1 MRMATVTNSAQLP
14 PKSIITRGIETLGSL
29 PPAGFQ
35 PPGAFSSLTGGGL
48 RSALALVTG
57 AAIGAVAASCSATSP
72 FSSAPVAIVLPGNQV
87 LKGNASTRIGRGTF
101 HVRDDRVGCSGS
113 FNPGL
118 ISSDVTVFFTCS
130 NVQRGTSTIK
140 AEGSDSGRA
149 VIRLDDGKGEALFI
163 YGEAARQL

>member
-1 MRMATVTNSAQLP
+1 MAPVTNSAQLP
-14 PKSIITRGIETLGSL
+14 PTSLTTRGIETLGSL

-35 PPGAFSSLTGGGL
+35 PPGAFSSLLAGGL
-48 RSALALVTG
+48 RSALALL
-57 AAIGAVAASCSATSP
+57 IGAIVGSCSATSP

-113 FNPGL
+113 FNPGV

-130 NVQRGTSTIK
+130 NTQRGTGTIK